1 MNEKEIDILIKLIDE
16 SILNYQNVHKRTKK
30 DNWLEKVNNLT
41 HIKYKVLNLNEEI
54 IKTNLLN
61 SMAVNLEVVCREEC
75 GKKDYYTEG
84 QNDVVIDFLKKI

>member
-30 DNWLEKVNNLT
+30 DNWLEKANNLT
-41 HIKYKVLNLNEEI
+41 HIKSKVLNLNEEI

-61 SMAVNLEVVCREEC
+61 SMSANLEVVCREEY